1 MKTKVFLD
9 KYDLQRIVAQH
20 YNVVPKNVDVHLFI
34 AAEGYGTDE
43 HDAADVEVI
52 VTTGEEIQTATFV
65 PVT

>member
-9 KYDLQRIVAQH
+9 KYDVQRIVARN
-20 YNVVPKNVDVHLFI
+20 YNVDPKNVDVHLFI
-34 AAEGYGTDE
+34 ATEGYGMDE

-52 VTTGEEIQTATFV
+52 VTTGTEVQTATFV